1 MSKMVGSDARRPF
14 KLGRR
19 FYTRADALRIARELL
34 GKRLVIPSPTGE
46 RVSGRIVETEAYLGV
61 GDKASHA
68 YGGRR
73 TRRPETMYRLG
84 GAAPRSFLFRPH
96 PPIYIV
102 TSPPGGAPP
111 PPPP

>member
-1 MSKMVGSDARRPF
+1 MAGSDARRAF

-34 GKRLVIPSPTGE
+34 GKRLVVPSPTGE

-61 GDKASHA
+61 TDKASHA

-73 TRRPETMYRLG
+73 TRRTETMY
-84 GAAPRSFLFRPH
+84 
-96 PPIYIV
+96 
-102 TSPPGGAPP
+102 
-111 PPPP
+111 